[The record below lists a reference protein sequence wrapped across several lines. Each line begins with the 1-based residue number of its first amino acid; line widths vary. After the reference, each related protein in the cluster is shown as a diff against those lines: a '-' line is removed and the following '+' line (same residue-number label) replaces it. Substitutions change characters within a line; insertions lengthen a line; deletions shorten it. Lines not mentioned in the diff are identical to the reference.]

1 MEYEELLDLL
11 EMESPEDFEYF
22 DHLAGLME
30 LEEEVDYDGFFRV
43 LSQVTKE
50 TMLELLRNYFTDITE
65 HMPDSTVELHT
76 LMDEIRRCL
85 TGLARQM
92 DSQEGRRAFIDELYR
107 FRNWY
112 ALEGEVVVKNL
123 TSGERSRVSV
133 SEALA
138 TSRMEALGSDDY
150 DYDFEDCLNYE
161 PEEYSMTINEAMSAA
176 YGDEAVS
183 EAGHHHG
190 HDDCQCGHDHEHD
203 HDHQRD
209 LIDGL
214 VDLDNPVMDDDT
226 SYLE

>member
-1 MEYEELLDLL
+1 MEYEELLEFL
-11 EMESPEDFEYF
+11 EMESPEDFTYF
-22 DHLAGLME
+22 DHLANLME
-30 LEEEVDYDGFFRV
+30 LEESVDYDGFFRI
-43 LSQVTKE
+43 LSQVTKD
-50 TMLELLRNYFTDITE
+50 TMQELLRNYFTDIME
-65 HMPDSTVELHT
+65 HMPDSTVEIHT
-76 LMDEIRRCL
+76 LMEEIRQCL

-92 DSQEGRRAFIDELYR
+92 DSPEGRRAFIDELYR

-112 ALEGEVVVKNL
+112 ALEGEVAVKNME
-123 TSGERSRVSV
+123 SGERSRVSV

-138 TSRMEALGSDDY
+138 ISRLEALNGDAY
-150 DYDFEDCLNYE
+150 DYDFEDCLDYE

-176 YGDEAVS
+176 YGEEYDAPRHEDD
-183 EAGHHHG
+183 GHP
-190 HDDCQCGHDHEHD
+190 GHDHE